1 MDKAVKSKSNSM
13 SASIRHSMRPAAL
26 RAKSR
31 ITEYCKID
39 MTNSDSDESTTSSP
53 SPSPSSPSPPS
64 LPPSDDIQYPLESK
78 YRYTSHVIR
87 YLVDEC
93 NKAQFEDQRIQI
105 VENMFDHLINN
116 PTILM
121 YEPKFRISVINK
133 MKEIETHIHS
143 RNKLYYSAK
152 YNSILLAI
160 RNSMRLNV
168 RNSVMREKLYKHF
181 DGINTIL
188 AEYEEWSAGESLL
201 KKTGE
206 LYNILESIKKS
217 AYYVPYSEDTY

>member
-1 MDKAVKSKSNSM
+1 MSTSM
-13 SASIRHSMRPAAL
+13 SASIRHSMRPEAL
-26 RAKSR
+26 KAKSR

-53 SPSPSSPSPPS
+53 PPS
-64 LPPSDDIQYPLESK
+64 ASPLSSIPPSDDIQYPLESK
-78 YRYTSHVIR
+78 YRYTSHIIR

-105 VENMFDHLINN
+105 VEKMFDHLINN
-116 PTILM
+116 PTILI

-181 DGINTIL
+181 DGINSIL

-206 LYNILESIKKS
+206 LYNILESIKNS
-217 AYYVPYSEDTY
+217 AYYVPYSEESS

>member
-1 MDKAVKSKSNSM
+1 M
-13 SASIRHSMRPAAL
+13 SASIRHSMRPEAL

-39 MTNSDSDESTTSSP
+39 MTNSDSDESTTSS
-53 SPSPSSPSPPS
+53 SPPS
-64 LPPSDDIQYPLESK
+64 FPSASIPPSDDIHYPLESK
-78 YRYTSHVIR
+78 YRYTSHIIR

-105 VENMFDHLINN
+105 VEKMFDHLINN
-116 PTILM
+116 HTILI

-181 DGINTIL
+181 DGINAIL

-206 LYNILESIKKS
+206 LYNILESIKNS
-217 AYYVPYSEDTY
+217 AYYVPYRVESS

>member
-1 MDKAVKSKSNSM
+1 MDKAAKSM
-13 SASIRHSMRPAAL
+13 STSIRHSMRPEAL
-26 RAKSR
+26 KAKSR

-53 SPSPSSPSPPS
+53 SDPSPSDPSPSDPS
-64 LPPSDDIQYPLESK
+64 PSDDIQYPLEAK
-78 YRYTSHVIR
+78 YKYTAHVIR
-87 YLVDEC
+87 YLIDEC

-105 VENMFDHLINN
+105 VEKMFHHLIDN
-116 PTILM
+116 PSILI

-133 MKEIETHIHS
+133 MKEIETHIHN

-160 RNSMRLNV
+160 RNSIRLNM

-181 DGINTIL
+181 NGINSTL
-188 AEYEEWSAGESLL
+188 AEYEEWSAAESLL
-201 KKTGE
+201 KKTSE

>member
-1 MDKAVKSKSNSM
+1 M
-13 SASIRHSMRPAAL
+13 SISIRHSMRPEAL
-26 RAKSR
+26 KAKSR

-39 MTNSDSDESTTSSP
+39 MTNSDSDESTTSTP
-53 SPSPSSPSPPS
+53 SAPLSSIPPS
-64 LPPSDDIQYPLESK
+64 PSDDIQYPLESK

-105 VENMFDHLINN
+105 VEKIFDHLINN
-116 PTILM
+116 PTILI

-181 DGINTIL
+181 DGINSIL

-201 KKTGE
+201 KKTSE

-217 AYYVPYSEDTY
+217 AYYVPYSEESS